1 MKPSTRL
8 DSAVFQLTP
17 TRTRCDL
24 VIVANGKNVKLAS
37 GLLNPFLAHLKAAQ
51 EQMARGGYSII
62 LEPEPGSD
70 ATWFTK
76 GTVERFVRFVSTP
89 EILERVYT
97 LESEILQIEEA
108 IVIQSNNDGGLHS
121 VEDHGGKPAEF
132 VEGGNPLL
140 EGNEDK
146 ALVVYTPSAQPSKA
160 SGSTSQEGNSKVQLL
175 KVLETR
181 KSVLQKEQGMA
192 FARAVAAGFEIDNL
206 ETLMSFAECF
216 GASRLMD
223 ACTKFIELWKRKH
236 ESGQWLEI
244 EAAEALS
251 SQSDFAAMSASG
263 IVLSDVSNKQK
274 EAWSESRN
282 APASEFNGHPST
294 SPSGAEKPPINHQA
308 PHGGHDYFPA
318 HFPNAMFPPWPMH
331 SPPGA
336 PPVYQPYPMQPMPY
350 YQSYPANGPF
360 FQPAYA
366 PVQDPRSSN
375 GLKTRHRRHSVESG
389 ELYSESEASEEDCS
403 KNKSPEPFE
412 SEKEDLALRKK
423 TGQSSKKQSGMVV
436 IRNINYITPKRRNS
450 SNGESHSA
458 SDSESEEDNG
468 EMEAS
473 QNLKRSSKGKDKD
486 GSSINKSISSDNN
499 EALYGNETDGGHWQ
513 AFQSFLLRDNDEEKR
528 AADNG
533 MFSMEKEVRSR
544 RRQNMR
550 NDDPLALGGRYMDQ
564 SQRGSLAN
572 MPKMSEKANFITRA
586 SADEAMMSTEVSK
599 GSDGRMS
606 LDGHLDVQYTE
617 VNGRRVAYRR
627 TENDDF
633 MIHRRENINVVCP
646 SDLAEDENTTHNSNT
661 KWPSNVHDDSYIVPL
676 RLIPASGIEDAKR
689 KVLDIDSEFPFTS
702 QRTENASKPNY
713 EPDYTSLMPER
724 GTERASIGYDP
735 ALDYEMQAQKRE
747 NTSQDKS
754 EKKEGK
760 QASKKPDKDQNS
772 KHTRDAF
779 DKKKNVGPIRKGK
792 PSKLSP
798 LEEAR
803 ARAERLRSYKADL
816 QKMKKEKEEEQRKR
830 LEALKLE
837 RQKRIAARGSSIPA
851 QPALPSQQTRKQ
863 LPTKLSPGSHK
874 GSKFSDAEPGSSSP
888 LQRSSVRT
896 FSVGSSE
903 SQKTSKTTR
912 LSAADT
918 SAGNR
923 LSRSVPS
930 FPEEIKENASVT
942 PETKVSMARIR
953 RLSEPRMTSS
963 HNVSS
968 VKLRNTEV
976 TRQKVSDGTDS
987 KNISAIISLDRS
999 KAATLPEL
1007 RIRTP
1012 KSADNCRS
1020 KSAPKDA
1027 AAQAANKN
1035 KSMSSKGAE
1044 LNNGNDPLS
1053 HQSEGDDN
1061 PIIEKTVVMLEP
1073 EKPATT
1079 MLQGLQEKVQLLKE
1093 DINIGKLGE
1102 KPEIVTNDIALHRP
1116 TALPDTNGP
1125 NQKNTEVREEISN
1138 HKVTTCNGEAS
1149 VKFLNLSTAD
1159 KPYQAP
1165 YARVSSL
1172 EDSCM
1177 ESTEYG
1183 KALPASYEFKTLCP
1197 ESIKLPISDT
1207 ENLKIEKMPES
1218 VDKQSKESTKGFRR
1232 LLKFGR
1238 KGSSSTTSG
1247 VNEADNGSVSESD
1260 ADDHATHSAPSIE
1273 ASTLKNLISQDETP
1287 TAVNTP
1293 KKSSR
1298 PFSLLSPF
1306 RGKNSEKKVT
1316 T

>member
-24 VIVANGKNVKLAS
+24 VIVANGKTLKIAS
-37 GLLNPFLAHLKAAQ
+37 GLLSPFLAHLKAAQ
-51 EQMARGGYSII
+51 EQMARGGYSIN
-62 LEPEPGSD
+62 LEPEPGGD

-108 IVIQSNNDGGLHS
+108 IVIQSNNDGVLHS
-121 VEDHGGKPAEF
+121 VEDHEGKPAES

-146 ALVVYTPSAQPSKA
+146 AIVIYTPSAQPSKA

-206 ETLMSFAECF
+206 ESLKSFAECF

-223 ACTKFIELWKRKH
+223 ACIKFIELWKRKH

-244 EAAEALS
+244 EATEALS
-251 SQSDFAAMSASG
+251 SQADLAAMSASG
-263 IVLSDVSNKQK
+263 IMLSDVSNKQK

-282 APASEFNGHPST
+282 APASESNGHPST
-294 SPSGAEKPPINHQA
+294 SPSGDEKPPINHQA

-318 HFPNAMFPPWPMH
+318 QFPNAMFPPWPMH

-336 PPVYQPYPMQPMPY
+336 PPIYQPYPMQPMAY

-375 GLKTRHRRHSVESG
+375 GRKTRHRRHSVESS
-389 ELYSESEASEEDCS
+389 ELHSESEASEEDCS
-403 KNKSPEPFE
+403 KTKSPEPFE

-423 TGQSSKKQSGMVV
+423 TSRSNKKQSGMVV

-458 SDSESEEDNG
+458 SDSESVEDDG

-473 QNLKRSSKGKDKD
+473 QNLTRSSKRKDKD
-486 GSSINKSISSDNN
+486 ESSVNKSISSDNN

-513 AFQSFLLRDNDEEKR
+513 AFQSFLLRDNDEENR
-528 AADNG
+528 VADDG
-533 MFSMEKEVRSR
+533 MFSMEKEGRSR

-550 NDDPLALGGRYMDQ
+550 NDDSLALGGQYMDQ
-564 SQRGSLAN
+564 SQRGSLVD
-572 MPKMSEKANFITRA
+572 MQKMSGKANFITRA
-586 SADEAMMSTEVSK
+586 SADAAMMSTKVSQ

-606 LDGHLDVQYTE
+606 GHLDVQYTE

-627 TENDDF
+627 TANDDF

-646 SDLAEDENTTHNSNT
+646 SDLAEDENMTHNSNA
-661 KWPSNVHDDSYIVPL
+661 KWPSNVNDDSYIVPL
-676 RLIPASGIEDAKR
+676 RQIPVNGIEDAER
-689 KVLDIDSEFPFTS
+689 KALDIDSEFPSIS

-735 ALDYEMQAQKRE
+735 ALDYEMQAQKQE
-747 NTSQDKS
+747 NFSQDQS
-754 EKKEGK
+754 EKEGGK
-760 QASKKPDKDQNS
+760 QASKKPDKDQKS
-772 KHTRDAF
+772 KLSRDAL

-798 LEEAR
+798 LEEAK

-816 QKMKKEKEEEQRKR
+816 QKLKKEKEEEQIKR

-837 RQKRIAARGSSIPA
+837 RKKRIAARSGSIPA
-851 QPALPSQQTRKQ
+851 QPALASQQTRKQ

-896 FSVGSSE
+896 LSVGSSD
-903 SQKTSKTTR
+903 SHKTSKTTR
-912 LSAADT
+912 LSAANT

-923 LSRSVPS
+923 LSRSVS
-930 FPEEIKENASVT
+930 SLPEEIKENASVT

-953 RLSEPRMTSS
+953 RLSEPKMTSS

-968 VKLRNTEV
+968 VKQRSTELS
-976 TRQKVSDGTDS
+976 RQKVSDGTDN
-987 KNISAIISLDRS
+987 KNISAIMSLDKS

-1007 RIRTP
+1007 KIRTP
-1012 KSADNCRS
+1012 KSADNSGS
-1020 KSAPKDA
+1020 KSAPKDT
-1027 AAQAANKN
+1027 AAQATNEN
-1035 KSMSSKGAE
+1035 KSMSSKGAQ
-1044 LNNGNDPLS
+1044 LNNGNDPFS

-1073 EKPATT
+1073 EKRATT
-1079 MLQGLQEKVQLLKE
+1079 MLQASQEKVQLLKE
-1093 DINIGKLGE
+1093 DNNSGKLGD
-1102 KPEIVTNDIALHRP
+1102 KPEVVTNDVALHRP
-1116 TALPDTNGP
+1116 IALAGTNGP
-1125 NQKNTEVREEISN
+1125 NQKNNEVHDEISN

-1149 VKFLNLSTAD
+1149 VNSSSLSSAE

-1165 YARVSSL
+1165 HARVSSL
-1172 EDSCM
+1172 EDPCM
-1177 ESTEYG
+1177 GNTEYG
-1183 KALPASYEFKTLCP
+1183 KALPASCEFKTVCP
-1197 ESIKLPISDT
+1197 ESIKFPISDT
-1207 ENLKIEKMPES
+1207 DILKIEKMPET

-1247 VNEADNGSVSESD
+1247 VNEADICSVSESD

-1273 ASTLKNLISQDETP
+1273 VSTLKNLISQDETP
-1287 TAVNTP
+1287 TAVNAP

-1306 RGKNSEKKVT
+1306 RSKNSEKKVT
-1316 T
+1316 A

>member
-24 VIVANGKNVKLAS
+24 VIVANGKSVKIAS
-37 GLLNPFLAHLKAAQ
+37 GLLSPFLAHLKAAQ
-51 EQMARGGYSII
+51 EQVARGGYSII
-62 LEPEPGSD
+62 LEPEPDSD

-108 IVIQSNNDGGLHS
+108 IAIQSNNDGGLQS
-121 VEDHGGKPAEF
+121 VEDHEGKPAES

-140 EGNEDK
+140 EGSEDK
-146 ALVVYTPSAQPSKA
+146 AIVIYTPSAQPSKA

-274 EAWSESRN
+274 EAWTDSRN

-294 SPSGAEKPPINHQA
+294 SPSGDGKPPINHQA
-308 PHGGHDYFPA
+308 PHGGHEYFPA
-318 HFPNAMFPPWPMH
+318 QFPNAMFPPWPMH

-350 YQSYPANGPF
+350 YQNYPANGPF
-360 FQPAYA
+360 FQPAYV

-375 GLKTRHRRHSVESG
+375 GRKPHRRRHSVESG
-389 ELYSESEASEEDCS
+389 EPYSESEASEEDH
-403 KNKSPEPFE
+403 SPELVE
-412 SEKEDLALRKK
+412 SEKEASALRKK
-423 TGQSSKKQSGMVV
+423 TGRSSKKQSGTVV

-450 SNGESHSA
+450 SNGESYSA
-458 SDSESEEDNG
+458 SDSENEEDNG
-468 EMEAS
+468 EIEAS
-473 QNLKRSSKGKDKD
+473 QNLTWSSKRKEKD
-486 GSSINKSISSDNN
+486 GSSINNLISSDNN

-528 AADNG
+528 AADDG

-544 RRQNMR
+544 RRQTMR

-564 SQRGSLAN
+564 SQRGSLAD
-572 MPKMSEKANFITRA
+572 MQKMSGKSNFSTRA
-586 SADEAMMSTEVSK
+586 SADEAMMSTKVGQ

-633 MIHRRENINVVCP
+633 MIHGRENINVVRP
-646 SDLAEDENTTHNSNT
+646 SDLAEDENTTHNSNA
-661 KWPSNVHDDSYIVPL
+661 KWPSTVNDDSYIVPL
-676 RLIPASGIEDAKR
+676 RSIPVSGIEDAER
-689 KVLDIDSEFPFTS
+689 KALDIDSEFPSTS

-747 NTSQDKS
+747 NSSQDKN
-754 EKKEGK
+754 EKEERKR
-760 QASKKPDKDQNS
+760 ASKKPDKDQKS
-772 KHTRDAF
+772 KLTRDAL

-798 LEEAR
+798 LEEAK

-816 QKMKKEKEEEQRKR
+816 QKMKKEKEEEQVKR

-837 RQKRIAARGSSIPA
+837 RQKRIAARSSSIPA
-851 QPALPSQQTRKQ
+851 QPALPSPQTRKQ
-863 LPTKLSPGSHK
+863 LPTKTSPISHK

-888 LQRSSVRT
+888 LQRSSVRAL
-896 FSVGSSE
+896 SVNSSE

-912 LSAADT
+912 LSAASS

-923 LSRSVPS
+923 LSRSVSSLPA
-930 FPEEIKENASVT
+930 EIKENASVT

-953 RLSEPRMTSS
+953 RLSEPRTSS
-963 HNVSS
+963 HSVSS
-968 VKLRNTEV
+968 VKQRNTEL

-987 KNISAIISLDRS
+987 KNLSAIISLDKS

-1007 RIRTP
+1007 KIRTP
-1012 KSADNCRS
+1012 KSADNCGS

-1027 AAQAANKN
+1027 AAQASNKN

-1044 LNNGNDPLS
+1044 LNNGHDPFS

-1073 EKPATT
+1073 EKPAST
-1079 MLQGLQEKVQLLKE
+1079 MLQASQEKVQLLKE
-1093 DINIGKLGE
+1093 DSDSGKLGE
-1102 KPEIVTNDIALHRP
+1102 KPDIVTNDVALHRP
-1116 TALPDTNGP
+1116 IALADTNGP
-1125 NQKNTEVREEISN
+1125 NQKNSEVREEISS
-1138 HKVTTCNGEAS
+1138 HKVTTCNEEAS
-1149 VKFLNLSTAD
+1149 IKVLSLSTAE

-1172 EDSCM
+1172 EDPCM
-1177 ESTEYG
+1177 GNTEYG
-1183 KALPASYEFKTLCP
+1183 KAIPTSYEFKTVCP
-1197 ESIKLPISDT
+1197 ESIKFRISDT
-1207 ENLKIEKMPES
+1207 DNLKIEKMPET

-1260 ADDHATHSAPSIE
+1260 ADDHATHSASSIE
-1273 ASTLKNLISQDETP
+1273 VSTLKNLISQDETP

-1298 PFSLLSPF
+1298 HFSLLSPF
-1306 RGKNSEKKVT
+1306 RSKNSEKKVT